1 MTFHSQG
8 DWTGSLAAFLGN
20 LEDFLDATF
29 ISVLSLTFSG
39 MQTQETWVLDLRRG
53 AEEERGKYE
62 DAFPITLTRI
72 AWSFRNFSKNK

>member
-20 LEDFLDATF
+20 LEDFLDAIF

-39 MQTQETWVLDLRRG
+39 MQTQET
-53 AEEERGKYE
+53 
-62 DAFPITLTRI
+62 
-72 AWSFRNFSKNK
+72 